1 MQSLNQLKEEGR
13 FIGHEPCQDCGSS
26 DAVAR
31 YDNGEQGEATH
42 CFSCDAHYT
51 YSQSD
56 GEAAAATTVPAA
68 QSAKQKDLLKG
79 TYQAIQSRGLTQET
93 CKRMGYSVGSYKG
106 EPVQIATYYSTH
118 GKPVAQKVR
127 FRNKDFKVVGDGKKL
142 PLFGSH
148 KWSTGDRLIITE
160 GEIDAL
166 SISQVMQKTPVVSL
180 PQGAN
185 GAVRAIKDNWDY
197 VCAFDKVVL
206 CFDMDE
212 AGRDAAQAVAQLL
225 PVGKAMIAHLP
236 YKDAND
242 CLLQG
247 KQREIVSAIFE
258 AKAYR
263 PDGIVAAADIR
274 QSLSVVDAASAIT
287 YPYTRLTEITLGLRL
302 GEMVTLS
309 AGSGVGKSTMAKEI
323 AYHLHQQGERV
334 GMIML
339 EESNKK
345 TILSL
350 VGLHMNK
357 NISIDRSGIEDA
369 DIYSAFDEMF
379 KEKPLYMYDHFGSSE
394 VDTIIARIH
403 YMAKAL
409 DVKWII
415 LDHISI
421 MISGLAV
428 ADERKAIDL
437 ACTAL
442 RTAVSELDIGLIMV
456 SHLRRPEGDKG
467 HEEGAKVRTSQLRGS
482 HSVVQLSDFVI
493 SLQVDADDPDG
504 DQRYIHVLKNRYTGE
519 TGVAGKVKYN
529 RDTGRLQDAVDVF

>member
-1 MQSLNQLKEEGR
+1 MQSLQQLKDEGR
-13 FIGHEPCQDCGSS
+13 FIRHEPCPDCGSS
-26 DAVAR
+26 DALAR
-31 YDNGEQGEATH
+31 YDNGERGEATY
-42 CFSCDAHYT
+42 CFSCTTHKKEPN
-51 YSQSD
+51 
-56 GEAAAATTVPAA
+56 GKAAAADNLKAEK
-68 QSAKQKDLLKG
+68 SAVQKDLLKG
-79 TYQAIQSRGLTQET
+79 TYEAIPSRGLTQET
-93 CKRMGYSVGSYKG
+93 CKRLGYSIGSYNG
-106 EPVQIATYYSTH
+106 EPVQIATYYSEA

-127 FRNKDFKVVGDGKKL
+127 FKNKDFKLLGQGRQL

-148 KWSTGDRLIITE
+148 KWSSGDRLIITE
-160 GEIDAL
+160 GEIDML
-166 SISQVMQKTPVVSL
+166 SIAQLMQKTPCVSL
-180 PQGAN
+180 PQGAA

-197 VCAFDKVVL
+197 VNGFNKVVL
-206 CFDMDE
+206 AFDMDD
-212 AGRDAAQAVAQLL
+212 AGRDAAMQVAELL
-225 PVGKAMIAHLP
+225 PVGKVQIAHLP
-236 YKDAND
+236 YKDANE

-247 KQREIVSAIFE
+247 KQKEIISAIFE
-258 AKAYR
+258 AKTYR
-263 PDGIVAAADIR
+263 PDGIVAAADVR
-274 QSLSVVDAASAIT
+274 QSLSVVEAASAIT
-287 YPYTRLTEITLGLRL
+287 YPYKRLTEVTLGLRL

-323 AYHLHQQGERV
+323 AYHLHQQGEQV

-345 TILSL
+345 TVMSL
-350 VGLHMNK
+350 VGIHMNK
-357 NISIDRSGIEDA
+357 NITVDREGVEDA
-369 DIYSAFDEMF
+369 DIYAAFDDMF
-379 KEKPLYMYDHFGSSE
+379 TDQPLYMYDHFGSSE

-403 YMAKAL
+403 YMVKAL

-442 RTAVSELDIGLIMV
+442 RTLVSELNIGLVMV

-493 SLQVDADDPDG
+493 SLQVDPDEPDG
-504 DQRYIHVLKNRYTGE
+504 DHRYIHVLKNRFTGE
-519 TGVAGKVKYN
+519 TGMAGRVKYV
-529 RDTGRLQDAVDVF
+529 RSTGRLLDAADMF